1 MSATT
6 IRKAVI
12 TEFGDV
18 SKVQIIQDTIEPPPA
33 NHVQVS
39 TIYSGFSG
47 ADINMRKGV
56 YPMQKK
62 APLTPGYCLVG
73 TVKTTRPGCTS
84 KLSPGD
90 LVACLT
96 IYDAEAELVN
106 LPEKYLIRVPPGT
119 DLQQA
124 TALILDWNTA
134 YAMVFDVAKVSKGQR
149 VFIHGVSGAVGY
161 ALMKLCQLQGAEVYG
176 TASER
181 NHAAAREQGAHPF
194 VYTDKKW
201 MQAVKELGG
210 ADAVFDPLG
219 FESWDESFSV
229 LSPTGILVGYGG
241 NLRSLNDDSEHG
253 SVILPTMK
261 LMARGMVP
269 FCGKRTKFYY
279 ITRDD
284 ATFEPN
290 LKALLELVAE
300 GKITVP
306 IKKAGHA
313 DAAKGS
319 RQVIGSSDEHGGSRD
334 VSSPKASFRHSS
346 TSLHRDKYSS
356 TSSQHNRFITVFR
369 SPNAMKVSIG
379 LAAVTGLAGFTAAKR
394 PEPPKITDF
403 DWDTIT
409 PARKLEYH
417 PCYKDYQCARLSVP
431 LDWLDETNEHT
442 VSLAIIKLPATVPDD
457 DPSFGGTV
465 FTNPGGPG
473 GSGVSMLLR
482 NGHDMRRT
490 LSGGSKMYEMLSW
503 DPRGVQFTTPVAD
516 CYEDELARDTDNIQR
531 LAIGPLDASP
541 DALRRQWARIQGY
554 GRLCTEKP
562 GNGSIIPFATTA
574 SVCRDMVEMVDK
586 IDELRKGEAAASQP
600 EQSLELRKVKDV
612 PRIQYWGFSYGSI
625 LGNTFASMYPGRVG
639 RLIVDGI
646 ADSNDYVAGGW
657 KTNLQDTEKLV
668 DYFYETCFEAKEKCA
683 LSRPSDKQWQDIRDR
698 VDQLVKRLD
707 EAPVA
712 VLNGKV
718 TNILTGYDVI
728 LSFKNPLYAPYTR
741 FIKLANEINA
751 AIEGNYTAILES
763 ASAEIPKIDQACT
776 HPNATDLRL
785 SWGDG
790 GQAVLCGDGEDNTNM
805 TLADYRAYVAV
816 LESQSPT
823 FAGYW
828 GQIRSA
834 CTSWLV
840 RPKWRFTGPF
850 KTPSHDAAVVEGR
863 PAAPLLFMS
872 SRLDPVT
879 PLRNAFK
886 ASEGH
891 PGSVVVIQES
901 VGHAAFATGSKCTTK
916 ILREYLEHGTVPE
929 SGTVCQPDCGPWD
942 GDACESD
949 SLSVNVAPLA
959 PPHDRSHHRVY

>member
-73 TVKTTRPGCTS
+73 TVKTTGPGCTS

-253 SVILPTMK
+253 SVVLPTMK

-290 LKALLELVAE
+290 LKALLELAAE

-306 IKKAGHA
+306 IKK
-313 DAAKGS
+313 
-319 RQVIGSSDEHGGSRD
+319 VIGSSDEHGGRGD

-346 TSLHRDKYSS
+346 TSLPRDKYSS
-356 TSSQHNRFITVFR
+356 TSSQHNRFITVFH

-379 LAAVTGLAGFTAAKR
+379 LAAVTGLAGFTAAKK
-394 PEPPKITDF
+394 PDPPKITDF

-490 LSGGSKMYEMLSW
+490 LSGGSKKYEMLSW

-586 IDELRKGEAAASQP
+586 IDELRKKEAAASQP

-683 LSRPSDKQWQDIRDR
+683 LSRPSDKQWQDVRDR

-850 KTPSHDAAVVEGR
+850 TTPPHDAAVVEGR

-959 PPHDRSHHRVY
+959 PPHDRSHRVY

>member
-1 MSATT
+1 
-6 IRKAVI
+6 
-12 TEFGDV
+12 
-18 SKVQIIQDTIEPPPA
+18 
-33 NHVQVS
+33 
-39 TIYSGFSG
+39 
-47 ADINMRKGV
+47 
-56 YPMQKK
+56 
-62 APLTPGYCLVG
+62 
-73 TVKTTRPGCTS
+73 
-84 KLSPGD
+84 
-90 LVACLT
+90 
-96 IYDAEAELVN
+96 
-106 LPEKYLIRVPPGT
+106 
-119 DLQQA
+119 
-124 TALILDWNTA
+124 
-134 YAMVFDVAKVSKGQR
+134 
-149 VFIHGVSGAVGY
+149 
-161 ALMKLCQLQGAEVYG
+161 
-176 TASER
+176 
-181 NHAAAREQGAHPF
+181 
-194 VYTDKKW
+194 
-201 MQAVKELGG
+201 
-210 ADAVFDPLG
+210 
-219 FESWDESFSV
+219 
-229 LSPTGILVGYGG
+229 
-241 NLRSLNDDSEHG
+241 
-253 SVILPTMK
+253 
-261 LMARGMVP
+261 
-269 FCGKRTKFYY
+269 
-279 ITRDD
+279 
-284 ATFEPN
+284 
-290 LKALLELVAE
+290 
-300 GKITVP
+300 
-306 IKKAGHA
+306 
-313 DAAKGS
+313 
-319 RQVIGSSDEHGGSRD
+319 
-334 VSSPKASFRHSS
+334 
-346 TSLHRDKYSS
+346 
-356 TSSQHNRFITVFR
+356 
-369 SPNAMKVSIG
+369 MKVSIG
-379 LAAVTGLAGFTAAKR
+379 LAAVTGLAGFTAAKK
-394 PEPPKITDF
+394 PDPPKITDF

-442 VSLAIIKLPATVPDD
+442 VALAIIKLPATVPDD

-490 LSGGSKMYEMLSW
+490 LSGGSKKYEMLSW

-586 IDELRKGEAAASQP
+586 IDELRKEEAVASQP
-600 EQSLELRKVKDV
+600 EQSLELRKVKEV

-805 TLADYRAYVAV
+805 TLADYRAYVAE

-850 KTPSHDAAVVEGR
+850 TTPPHDAAVVEGR

-916 ILREYLEHGTVPE
+916 ILQEYLEHGTVPE

-959 PPHDRSHHRVY
+959 PPHDRSHHRLY

>member
-73 TVKTTRPGCTS
+73 TVKTTGPGCTS

-241 NLRSLNDDSEHG
+241 NLRSLNDESEHG

-306 IKKAGHA
+306 IKK
-313 DAAKGS
+313 
-319 RQVIGSSDEHGGSRD
+319 VIGSSDEYGGSRD

-356 TSSQHNRFITVFR
+356 TSSQHNRFITVFH

-379 LAAVTGLAGFTAAKR
+379 LAAVTGLAGFTAAKK
-394 PEPPKITDF
+394 PDPPKITDF

-409 PARKLEYH
+409 PAPKLEYH

-442 VSLAIIKLPATVPDD
+442 VGLAIIKLPATVPDD

-490 LSGGSKMYEMLSW
+490 LSGGSKKYEMLSW

-586 IDELRKGEAAASQP
+586 IDELRKREAAASQP

-683 LSRPSDKQWQDIRDR
+683 LSRPSDKQWEDIRDR

-850 KTPSHDAAVVEGR
+850 TTPPHDAAVVEGR

-959 PPHDRSHHRVY
+959 PPHDRSHHHVY

>member
-1 MSATT
+1 
-6 IRKAVI
+6 
-12 TEFGDV
+12 
-18 SKVQIIQDTIEPPPA
+18 
-33 NHVQVS
+33 
-39 TIYSGFSG
+39 
-47 ADINMRKGV
+47 
-56 YPMQKK
+56 
-62 APLTPGYCLVG
+62 
-73 TVKTTRPGCTS
+73 
-84 KLSPGD
+84 
-90 LVACLT
+90 
-96 IYDAEAELVN
+96 
-106 LPEKYLIRVPPGT
+106 
-119 DLQQA
+119 
-124 TALILDWNTA
+124 
-134 YAMVFDVAKVSKGQR
+134 
-149 VFIHGVSGAVGY
+149 
-161 ALMKLCQLQGAEVYG
+161 
-176 TASER
+176 
-181 NHAAAREQGAHPF
+181 
-194 VYTDKKW
+194 
-201 MQAVKELGG
+201 
-210 ADAVFDPLG
+210 
-219 FESWDESFSV
+219 
-229 LSPTGILVGYGG
+229 
-241 NLRSLNDDSEHG
+241 
-253 SVILPTMK
+253 
-261 LMARGMVP
+261 
-269 FCGKRTKFYY
+269 
-279 ITRDD
+279 
-284 ATFEPN
+284 
-290 LKALLELVAE
+290 
-300 GKITVP
+300 
-306 IKKAGHA
+306 
-313 DAAKGS
+313 
-319 RQVIGSSDEHGGSRD
+319 
-334 VSSPKASFRHSS
+334 
-346 TSLHRDKYSS
+346 
-356 TSSQHNRFITVFR
+356 
-369 SPNAMKVSIG
+369 MKVPIG
-379 LAAVTGLAGFTAAKR
+379 LAAVTGLVGFTAAKK
-394 PEPPKITDF
+394 PDPPKITDF

-431 LDWLDETNEHT
+431 LDWLDEANEHT
-442 VSLAIIKLPATVPDD
+442 VAIAIIKLPASVPDD

-473 GSGVSMLLR
+473 GSGVSLLLR

-490 LSGGSKMYEMLSW
+490 LSGGSKKYEMLSW

-586 IDELRKGEAAASQP
+586 IDELRKEKAAASQP

-625 LGNTFASMYPGRVG
+625 LGNTFASMYPGHVG

-657 KTNLQDTEKLV
+657 RTNLQDTEKLV
-668 DYFYETCFEAKEKCA
+668 DYFYETCYEAKEKCA
-683 LSRPSDKQWQDIRDR
+683 LRRPSDKKWQDIRDR

-712 VLNGKV
+712 VLDGKV
-718 TNILTGYDVI
+718 TNILTGYDVV

-751 AIEGNYTAILES
+751 AIEGNYTAILKS
-763 ASAEIPKIDQACT
+763 VSAEIPKIDQACS

-805 TLADYRAYVAV
+805 TLADYRAYVAE

-828 GQIRSA
+828 GQIRFA

-850 KTPSHDAAVVEGR
+850 TTPPHDATIVEGR

-879 PLRNAFK
+879 PLRNAFR
-886 ASEGH
+886 ASAGH
-891 PGSVVVIQES
+891 PGSAVVIQES
-901 VGHAAFATGSKCTTK
+901 VGHAAFATGSKCTTE
-916 ILREYLEHGTVPE
+916 IIREYLEHGTVPE
-929 SGTVCQPDCGPWD
+929 SGTICQPDCGPWD

-949 SLSVNVAPLA
+949 NLSVNVAPLA
-959 PPHDRSHHRVY
+959 PPHDRSHHHVY

>member
-18 SKVQIIQDTIEPPPA
+18 SKVQVIQDTIEPPPA

-56 YPMQKK
+56 YPLQKK

-73 TVKTTRPGCTS
+73 TVKTTGPGCTS

-290 LKALLELVAE
+290 LKALFELVAE

-306 IKKAGHA
+306 IKKVWELEEIQ
-313 DAAKGS
+313 DAH
-319 RQVIGSSDEHGGSRD
+319 RQW
-334 VSSPKASFRHSS
+334 ASIF
-346 TSLHRDKYSS
+346 
-356 TSSQHNRFITVFR
+356 HNT
-369 SPNAMKVSIG
+369 NAMKVSIG
-379 LAAVTGLAGFTAAKR
+379 LAAVTGLVGFTVAKK
-394 PEPPKITDF
+394 PDPPKITDF

-442 VSLAIIKLPATVPDD
+442 VALAIIKLPATVPDD

-490 LSGGSKMYEMLSW
+490 LSGSSKKYEMLSW

-586 IDELRKGEAAASQP
+586 IDELRKEEAAASQP

-683 LSRPSDKQWQDIRDR
+683 LSRTSDKQWQDIRDR

-805 TLADYRAYVAV
+805 TLADYRAYVAE

-850 KTPSHDAAVVEGR
+850 TTPPHDTAVVEGR

-886 ASEGH
+886 MSEGH

-916 ILREYLEHGTVPE
+916 ILQEYLEHGTVPE

-949 SLSVNVAPLA
+949 SLSVKVAPLA

>member
-73 TVKTTRPGCTS
+73 TVKTTGPGCTS

-241 NLRSLNDDSEHG
+241 NLRSLNDESEHG

-306 IKKAGHA
+306 IKK
-313 DAAKGS
+313 
-319 RQVIGSSDEHGGSRD
+319 VIGSSDEHGGSRD
-334 VSSPKASFRHSS
+334 VSSPKASFRHSL

-356 TSSQHNRFITVFR
+356 TSSRHNRFITVFH

-379 LAAVTGLAGFTAAKR
+379 LAAVTGLAGFTAAKK
-394 PEPPKITDF
+394 PDPPKITDF

-417 PCYKDYQCARLSVP
+417 PCYKEYQCARLSVP
-431 LDWLDETNEHT
+431 LDWLDEANEHT
-442 VSLAIIKLPATVPDD
+442 VALAIIKLPATVPDD

-490 LSGGSKMYEMLSW
+490 LSGGSKKYEMLSW

-586 IDELRKGEAAASQP
+586 IDEFRKGEAAASQP

-850 KTPSHDAAVVEGR
+850 TTPPHDAAVVEGR

-942 GDACESD
+942 GDACKSD

-959 PPHDRSHHRVY
+959 PPHDRSHRVY